1 MKAQETEIS
10 QFREAELTEEEL
22 EEVAGGLSEA
32 VFSEQMRLRERNALQ
47 QGKFVSGEVNVS
59 KM

>member
-10 QFREAELTEEEL
+10 EPREDELTEEEL

-32 VFSEQMRLRERNALQ
+32 VLRERMLLMEAQRNT
-47 QGKFVSGEVNVS
+47 
-59 KM
+59 